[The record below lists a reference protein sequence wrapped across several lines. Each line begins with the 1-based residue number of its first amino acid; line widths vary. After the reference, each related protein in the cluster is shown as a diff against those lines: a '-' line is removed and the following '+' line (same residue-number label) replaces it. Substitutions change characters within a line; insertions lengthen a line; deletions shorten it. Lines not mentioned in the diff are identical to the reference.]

1 MVLKNNSTKIIGI
14 LETSILPNQTEECP
28 AGYENNPVIKKYIK
42 DGVLSVVKEDEKESK
57 DVSVNHD
64 EAKST
69 ENTDGEKN
77 LEDMSEE
84 ELIRYAAERNIDLGK
99 ASSKEGI
106 LKKIQE
112 AAKVE

>member
-14 LETSILPNQTEECP
+14 LITTILPGQTEPCP
-28 AGYENNPVIKKYIK
+28 AGYENNPVIEKYIK
-42 DGVLSVVKEDEKESK
+42 DKVLSIVKEDEK

-64 EAKST
+64 EAKPT
-69 ENTDGEKN
+69 ENTDVEKN
-77 LEDMSEE
+77 LEGMSEE
-84 ELIRYAAERNIDLGK
+84 ELIRYAAARNIDLGK

-112 AAKVE
+112 AAKGE